1 MQKFL
6 CVFLIIFLLCGIVAT
21 PALAIRAPDQGDLII
36 DGIAPEVEEP
46 EFPTQMFL
54 KIIGVAILVC
64 YCVFTLIYY
73 LSSRKQKNFSLVD
86 CVKSFIPIS
95 IVALLCFIMSY
106 LNISLYDGR
115 WLALLCVIALIT
127 APIFLFVSS
136 MIHTIRL
143 FSVEQAEIKDYKA
156 YIKKTLITITVYF
169 VTNAV
174 CIAFIIL
181 YAEIL

>member
-1 MQKFL
+1 MSEGSH
-6 CVFLIIFLLCGIVAT
+6 I
-21 PALAIRAPDQGDLII
+21 PSSALAEKMDV
-36 DGIAPEVEEP
+36 IANAMINSD
-46 EFPTQMFL
+46 FF
-54 KIIGVAILVC
+54 IFISI
-64 YCVFTLIYY
+64 FTLIYY

-143 FSVEQAEIKDYKA
+143 FNVEQAEIKDYKA

>member
-6 CVFLIIFLLCGIVAT
+6 CVFLIIFLFCGIFAT

-36 DGIAPEVEEP
+36 DGIAAEEEP
-46 EFPTQMFL
+46 EYPTQMFL
-54 KIIGVAILVC
+54 KITGVSILVC

-95 IVALLCFIMSY
+95 IVALFCFLMSY

-127 APIFLFVSS
+127 APIFLFVAS

>member
-6 CVFLIIFLLCGIVAT
+6 CVFLTIFLLCGIFAT
-21 PALAIRAPDQGDLII
+21 PALAIRAPDEGNLII

-64 YCVFTLIYY
+64 YCVVTLIYY
-73 LSSRKQKNFSLVD
+73 LLSRKQKNFSLLD

-95 IVALLCFIMSY
+95 IVALFCFLMSY
-106 LNISLYDGR
+106 LNISLYDGQ
-115 WLALLCVIALIT
+115 WLAVLCVIALIT
-127 APIFLFVSS
+127 APIVLFVAS
-136 MIHTIRL
+136 MIHTICL
-143 FSVEQAEIKDYKA
+143 FSIDQAEIKDYKA
-156 YIKKTLITITVYF
+156 YVKKTLITITVYF
-169 VTNAV
+169 ATNAA